1 MGLITLTEAKAKL
14 LVRFQNRTEFQSI
27 GSVDYFGT
35 WLNDALMQITAA
47 DRLPFAKRGI
57 RFPELETSAPLS
69 TADGVP
75 YVTTP
80 GDCLKV
86 LHVYDKTNGKR
97 LDWIPLKQYVDY
109 TDRSDTGAEGPPS
122 EWHRT
127 GLRIYVHQT
136 PDSIYVLEVW
146 YKKRHPLWEGDN
158 PTIIGTEW
166 DEPILELAAYKA
178 HSWVGE
184 FDRAK
189 AAKESYLE
197 LVVPLLTNAFAEEK
211 ERNEYWRPDDQ
222 YFRK

>member
-27 GSVDYFGT
+27 GSVDYFGV
-35 WLNDALMQITAA
+35 WLNDALTQLTAS
-47 DRLPFAKRGI
+47 DRIPFAKRPI
-57 RFPELETSAPLS
+57 RFPELETSTDVS

-75 YVTTP
+75 YISVP
-80 GDCLKV
+80 GDCLKPF
-86 LHVYDKTNGKR
+86 HVYDKTNGRR
-97 LDWIPLKQYVDY
+97 LDWIPLKQYVEY
-109 TDRSDTGAEGPPS
+109 TDRADTGAEGPPS
-122 EWHRT
+122 EWHRA
-127 GLRIYVHQT
+127 GLRIYLHST
-136 PDSIYVLEVW
+136 PDAIYVMEVW

-158 PTIIGTEW
+158 ATLIGSEW

-189 AAKESYLE
+189 AAKEAYME
-197 LVVPLLTNAFAEEK
+197 LIVPLLTNAFADEK